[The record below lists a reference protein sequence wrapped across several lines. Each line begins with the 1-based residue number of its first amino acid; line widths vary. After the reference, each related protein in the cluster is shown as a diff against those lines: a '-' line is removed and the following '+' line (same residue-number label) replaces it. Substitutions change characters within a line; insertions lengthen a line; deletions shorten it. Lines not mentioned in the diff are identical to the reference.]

1 MITNQWYA
9 ILDCHELKTG
19 RPLGVKRL
27 GENLV
32 LWRTTEGK
40 IACLRDQC
48 LHRGA
53 ALSAGKLLDQHVQCP
68 FHGLEFDVNG
78 RCTYIPAY
86 GRNNPVPKVFQAVAY
101 PAREAYGF
109 IWIWWGQPHE
119 ELPEIRFFESITE
132 DFVYDTFTD
141 HWPIHYAR
149 VIENQLDAIHLPFVH
164 YNTIGRGNRRL
175 VDGPY
180 SQWAENENDPQ
191 RLDIWVQNRVD
202 NGSRPLKPSEMS
214 RPERHPSLQ
223 FRLPNIW
230 HNWISDD
237 MRITIAFVPVDE
249 DNTRLYIRTY
259 QKTVKISIL
268 REMFFLASRAGSYI
282 IERQDRRVVITQRP
296 SRPYHRMGE
305 TLLSGDGPVIEYR
318 CKRAKLIEAVGQT
331 GKTSESNKL

>member
-1 MITNQWYA
+1 MIPNQWYA
-9 ILDCHELKTG
+9 ILDSRELKIG
-19 RPLGVKRL
+19 KPLGIRRL

-32 LWRTTEGK
+32 LWRTAEGK
-40 IACLRDQC
+40 IGCLRDQC

-53 ALSAGKLLDQHVQCP
+53 ALSAGKLVDQHVQCP
-68 FHGLEFDVNG
+68 FHGLEFDADG

-86 GRNNPVPKVFQAVAY
+86 GRNNPVPKVFQTVAY
-101 PAREAYGF
+101 PTREAHGF
-109 IWIWWGQPHE
+109 IWMWWGQAPA
-119 ELPEIRFFESITE
+119 ELPEIRFFDSIGEEFTH
-132 DFVYDTFTD
+132 DTFTD

-164 YNTIGRGNRRL
+164 YNTIGRGGRRL

-180 SQWAENENDPQ
+180 SRWAVDEGDAQ
-191 RLDIWVQNRVD
+191 RLDIWVRNRVD
-202 NGSRPLKPSEMS
+202 DGSRPQKPSQMS
-214 RPERHPSLQ
+214 QPDRHPSLQ
-223 FRLPNIW
+223 FRLPNVW

-259 QKTVKISIL
+259 QKTVKIPVL
-268 REMFFLASRAGSYI
+268 RELFFLASRAGSYI
-282 IERQDRRVVITQRP
+282 IERQDRRVVITQSP

-318 CKRAKLIEAVGQT
+318 RKRDVLIKIASDPSKPE
-331 GKTSESNKL
+331 

>member
-1 MITNQWYA
+1 MIPNQWYA
-9 ILDCHELKTG
+9 ILDSRELKTG
-19 RPLGVKRL
+19 KPLGVRRL

-40 IACLRDQC
+40 VACLRDQC
-48 LHRGA
+48 IHRGA
-53 ALSAGKLLDQHVQCP
+53 ALSAGKLVEQHVQCP
-68 FHGLEFDVNG
+68 FHGLEFDATG

-86 GRNNPVPKVFQAVAY
+86 GRNNPVPKVFQAIAY
-101 PAREAYGF
+101 PVREVYGF
-109 IWIWWGQPHE
+109 IWMWWGEPCA
-119 ELPEIRFFESITE
+119 ELPEIRFFDSLNEA
-132 DFVYDTFTD
+132 FLHDTFTD
-141 HWPIHYAR
+141 NWPIHYAR

-164 YNTIGRGNRRL
+164 YNTIGRGDRRL

-180 SQWAENENDPQ
+180 SQWAENDPQ
-191 RLDIWVQNRVD
+191 RLDIWVHNRVD
-202 NGSRPLKPSEMS
+202 DGSRPLKPSQMTQ
-214 RPERHPSLQ
+214 PERHPSLQ

-259 QKTVKISIL
+259 QKSMKIPVL
-268 REMFFLASRAGSYI
+268 RGLFFLASRAGSYI

-318 CKRAKLIEAVGQT
+318 RKRAELIEIAGRT
-331 GKTSESNKL
+331 GKTS